1 MKTATL
7 YHNNRCGKSRAAL
20 QALQEKGYQVAIRY
34 YLEQPLSQQELVAL
48 LKKLQ
53 LSASAII
60 RTKEPSFK
68 ALGDTA
74 FYKEQDWIKAI
85 VQYPILLERPIIEL
99 PTKAWIAR
107 SAAALS
113 VL

>member
-20 QALQEKGYQVAIRY
+20 QVLQEKGYQVTIRY

-53 LSASAII
+53 QSASVII

-68 ALGDTA
+68 ALGDTTS
-74 FYKEQDWIKAI
+74 YKEQDWIKAI

-99 PTKAWIAR
+99 TTKAWIAR

>member
-34 YLEQPLSQQELVAL
+34 YLEQPLTQQELVAL

-53 LSASAII
+53 QTAAAII
-60 RTKEPSFK
+60 RTKEPCFK
-68 ALGDTA
+68 TLGDTKS
-74 FYKEQDWIKAI
+74 YKEQDWVKAI

-99 PTKAWIAR
+99 VTKAWIAR
-107 SAAALS
+107 SAEALS
-113 VL
+113 IL

>member
-1 MKTATL
+1 MKIATL

-60 RTKEPSFK
+60 RIKEPSFK
-68 ALGDTA
+68 ALGDTSS
-74 FYKEQDWIKAI
+74 YKEQDWIKAI

-99 PTKAWIAR
+99 ATKAWIAR